1 MLGDEQRVLIS
12 IIFATFSPLRIE
24 QPETLDLLLNLVEK
38 LGTLLFQTLPA
49 PTLAQF
55 LPGFVTIE
63 HPSIHLN
70 VLSLLFQSRDDNDP
84 QSFIDEALGY
94 LKDSDDPYIHSHYLQ
109 RAVDNPLLTV
119 ILQLALENRGQPL
132 QSYNGLPDQL
142 RRYLKLR
149 CTTVWIGLGFTFSNA
164 ARLGSGY
171 GLDWVINWVLFLIVV
186 KTIYLL
192 L

>member
-70 VLSLLFQSRDDNDP
+70 VLSLLFQCRDDNDP

-94 LKDSDDPYIHSHYLQ
+94 LEDSDDPHIHNHYLQ
-109 RAVDNPLLTV
+109 KAVDNSLLTV
-119 ILQLALENRGQPL
+119 ILQLALENRGQLPL
-132 QSYNGLPDQL
+132 SYNGLPDQL
-142 RRYLKLR
+142 RRLR
-149 CTTVWIGLGFTFSNA
+149 CTTVWVGLGFTFSNA

-186 KTIYLL
+186 RTIYLL